1 MITWD
6 PLAQTPAPGR
16 IIGVG
21 SGRGTL
27 EILPLITLRRLPVS
41 FFLSL
46 SLDPAL
52 SPPFGLKPNSQAPV
66 LNRKGWGGR
75 GGRREAVESEG
86 REKVGGRKGSEGG
99 DPQ

>member
-27 EILPLITLRRLPVS
+27 EILPLITLGRLPVS

-46 SLDPAL
+46 SIPHCHLH
-52 SPPFGLKPNSQAPV
+52 SG
-66 LNRKGWGGR
+66 
-75 GGRREAVESEG
+75 
-86 REKVGGRKGSEGG
+86 
-99 DPQ
+99 